1 MVADGQHISNS
12 ERTRELSC
20 ARGATRLPVDV
31 RSRSAFGSAG
41 DWLGGGESA
50 GDGQSDEAAVQSVDY
65 DIEFHDWRDGGGGRG
80 GLFATGLHRS
90 GAGDAGDAGRARGFA
105 DWGAG
110 AGAREGSRSQT
121 WIQQRDC
128 GDGPGDDLQRVEVRK
143 QCGCKPNKA

>member
-80 GLFATGLHRS
+80 GRFAPRVPRS
-90 GAGDAGDAGRARGFA
+90 VS
-105 DWGAG
+105 WGAG
-110 AGAREGSRSQT
+110 ESG
-121 WIQQRDC
+121 
-128 GDGPGDDLQRVEVRK
+128 
-143 QCGCKPNKA
+143 